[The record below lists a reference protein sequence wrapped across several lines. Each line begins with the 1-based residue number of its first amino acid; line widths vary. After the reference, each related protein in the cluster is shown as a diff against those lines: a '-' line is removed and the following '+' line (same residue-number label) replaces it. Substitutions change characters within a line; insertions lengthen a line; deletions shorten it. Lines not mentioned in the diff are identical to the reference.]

1 MFLQDIRGW
10 QTVAYHNVSS
20 IASMTCAFSY
30 YKSFRYAHYR
40 YPVIVCAV
48 TQRPR
53 ALTNYTINYYSIIVC
68 IQWHV
73 IKRNYSLAGP
83 PSSLTF
89 ESRGVSPI
97 VFWHPSVRQVVVSAE
112 RIFVQYAVGPQVG
125 EHAAGYSAHPGDTW
139 KHGGVT

>member
-1 MFLQDIRGW
+1 MH
-10 QTVAYHNVSS
+10 T
-20 IASMTCAFSY
+20 MT
-30 YKSFRYAHYR
+30 R
-40 YPVIVCAV
+40 
-48 TQRPR
+48 
-53 ALTNYTINYYSIIVC
+53 
-68 IQWHV
+68 V

-97 VFWHPSVRQVVVSAE
+97 VFRHPSVRQVVVSAE

-125 EHAAGYSAHPGDTW
+125 EHAAGYSTRSGDTL